1 MHFMLAALGP
11 QHDDAAHHQRRRHG
25 DRVEQVVVN
34 QVGEN
39 HPQHH
44 CRQEGDQQV
53 DGKPLGLALGRQATD
68 HFENLATE
76 LPHHCQDR
84 AQLDDDMNALKRSP
98 VKSSTS
104 ATMIWWPV
112 LEIGRNS
119 FAQYVDQPTPV
130 ADPDSRRAD
139 AVGPGYADAQA
150 DPRRP
155 VPGQAPADSTRGPDR
170 QRDPDVYHGLETTGV
185 MTREAAQKQALSAVR
200 GLRYDHDD
208 YFWIN
213 DLTPVMIMHP
223 ANPKLDG
230 QNLSAIRDPDGFA
243 VFNEFVILA
252 KAKGAGIVNYRWPK
266 PGAEAPVAK
275 TSYIQLFEPWGWI
288 IGSGVYVDDVQAE
301 FSSQV
306 WKASFIGLAIAL
318 VMALL
323 VSLIARS
330 IVRPLQAA
338 VNAMGNIASGE
349 SDLTRSL
356 DTHGQDEVTQLS
368 RHFNSFT
375 AKLRQELGSNATQA
389 HDRSQQ
395 QSQQMELV
403 ATAINEVTYGVQD
416 VAENAEHAASEMRDA
431 QAQAQQGQ
439 VNIDSSLQQIDQL
452 SESTQIGSVLEVIRS
467 IADQTN
473 LLALNAAI
481 EAARAGEQGR
491 GFAVVADEVR
501 LLAQRTQKSTA
512 EIQGMIERLQGHS
525 EAAVKAGASLTAI
538 GESLRNLNGLNASIA
553 SATLQQ
559 AHVVEDINQNVTE
572 AAGLSHS
579 TALAAEQSSVASAH
593 LRGLSEQLDGLLRQF
608 KV

>member
-1 MHFMLAALGP
+1 MNSLRSMSISRRLWLILVVAVLMLLTLGLLMLK
-11 QHDDAAHHQRRRHG
+11 QIHG
-25 DRVEQVVVN
+25 DLYQAKRQQTQHVVQTASGVLTYY
-34 QVGEN
+34 Q
-39 HPQHH
+39 
-44 CRQEGDQQV
+44 
-53 DGKPLGLALGRQATD
+53 
-68 HFENLATE
+68 NLE
-76 LPHHCQDR
+76 
-84 AQLDDDMNALKRSP
+84 K
-98 VKSSTS
+98 
-104 ATMIWWPV
+104 
-112 LEIGRNS
+112 
-119 FAQYVDQPTPV
+119 
-130 ADPDSRRAD
+130 
-139 AVGPGYADAQA
+139 
-150 DPRRP
+150 
-155 VPGQAPADSTRGPDR
+155 
-170 QRDPDVYHGLETTGV
+170 TGV
-185 MTREAAQKQALSAVR
+185 LTREAAQQQALSAVR

-213 DLTPVMIMHP
+213 DLTPVMIMHA

-266 PGAEAPVAK
+266 PGAEAPVEK

-288 IGSGVYVDDVQAE
+288 LGSGVYVDDVQAE
-301 FSSQV
+301 FKGQV
-306 WKASFIGLAIAL
+306 WKASLIGLAIAL
-318 VMALL
+318 VMAAL
-323 VSLIARS
+323 VMLIARS
-330 IVRPLQAA
+330 IVNPLQAA
-338 VNAMGNIASGE
+338 VNAMANIASGE

-356 DTHGQDEVTQLS
+356 DTHGRDEVSQLS
-368 RHFNSFT
+368 VHFNSFT
-375 AKLRQELGSNATQA
+375 AKLHQVVSQLQTCASALGQSSTELGNSASQA

-403 ATAINEVTYGVQD
+403 ATAVNQVTYGVQD
-416 VAENAEHAASEMRDA
+416 VAKNAEHAASEMRNA

-439 VNIDSSLQQIDQL
+439 INIDGSLQQIDQL
-452 SESTQIGSVLEVIRS
+452 SSTISQAVEVIRTLSSESTQIGGVLEVIRS

-512 EIQGMIERLQGHS
+512 EIQVMIERLQGHS
-525 EAAVKAGASLTAI
+525 EAAVKVISDSHSASQLTIEQAGQAGASLTAI
-538 GESLRNLNGLNASIA
+538 GQALLNLSGLNASIA

-559 AHVVEDINQNVTE
+559 AHVVEDINQNVTQ

-579 TALAAEQSSVASAH
+579 TALAAEQSSVASEH
-593 LRGLSEQLDGLLRQF
+593 LRGLSEQLDGLLRLF